1 MAELGDEK
9 QTPVPEGTL
18 INAKKNPLLFPAHN
32 MFANERKHDSIVDQR
47 IDHLTGILVS
57 KGTEANPFTTEC
69 FRNPIL
75 FNALPKEIRDN
86 DQLLLE
92 YIENTG
98 KLNDLI
104 GHERQK
110 RFKGGK
116 PSLFGE
122 EVHLQGTVHA
132 DGRKRSTED
141 GYRINIDYLRSVGID
156 PTRVLFFRITQPM
169 REQPKPEYYWTSDFF
184 EVIEGL
190 NHEVIP
196 SKRKTAIILVADMQT
211 INENGGLI
219 QDIND
224 DNGIAV
230 RQIGEGPFN
239 QHRALTQ
246 FAATGH
252 HD

>member
-9 QTPVPEGTL
+9 QKPVSEETL
-18 INAKKNPLLFPAHN
+18 INAKKSPALADIVE
-32 MFANERKHDSIVDQR
+32 FANERKHDRIVDQR
-47 IDHLTGILVS
+47 IDHLTEILTS
-57 KGTEANPFTTEC
+57 KGTEANPFITEY

-98 KLNDLI
+98 KFNDLI
-104 GHERQK
+104 GHERQ
-110 RFKGGK
+110 REFKGEK
-116 PSLFGE
+116 PDLFGE
-122 EVHLQGTVHA
+122 KVHLQGTVHA
-132 DGRKRSTED
+132 DGRKRSAQD
-141 GYRINIDYLRSVGID
+141 GCRINIDYLHSVGID
-156 PTRVLFFRITQPM
+156 PTKVLFFRMTQPM
-169 REQPKPEYYWTSDFF
+169 GEQPKPEYYWTSDFF

-190 NHEVIP
+190 NREVVP
-196 SKRKTAIILVADMQT
+196 SKRQTAIILVADMQT

-239 QHRALTQ
+239 QHIALTQ
-246 FAATGH
+246 FSATGH